1 VFPAA
6 GLVVGFCPRKPE
18 HVGKETFGEAVATH
32 NGFGKRVTIG
42 KEANDTAIDFD
53 EARTFHATD
62 HLRNRGT
69 REFKSIGYARLD
81 DVNVV
86 LA

>member
-1 VFPAA
+1 MSI
-6 GLVVGFCPRKPE
+6 CPRKPE
-18 HVGKETFGEAVATH
+18 HVGEETFGETVATH

-53 EARTFHATD
+53 EACTFHATD
-62 HLRNRGT
+62 HLRNRRT
-69 REFKSIGYARLD
+69 REFKSIGYAGLD
-81 DVNVV
+81 DINVV